1 MDTSL
6 TFHDLW
12 LIAHLFSLAIGAG
25 AAVFTDIVFLR
36 ALWRP
41 EANRWHQEVLTI
53 GSVMIWG
60 AVAVVVSSGVAL
72 FLPNAAEL
80 LSSSRFLTKMMVVAV
95 VIGNGIVLRLVLT
108 PRITEAFF
116 RVGATSEN
124 SARLPILRR
133 NAFVSGAVSTTSW
146 LTAIALGVAPDLAG
160 LDWIYL
166 LAYLLLLATAV
177 AAAYVGDQLYSRR
190 LLRASRSTEKAVA
203 EQLLEEVDVYQTW
216 FSRPR
221 KP

>member
-1 MDTSL
+1 M
-6 TFHDLW
+6 
-12 LIAHLFSLAIGAG
+12 
-25 AAVFTDIVFLR
+25 
-36 ALWRP
+36 
-41 EANRWHQEVLTI
+41 
-53 GSVMIWG
+53 
-60 AVAVVVSSGVAL
+60 AVVVSSGVAL

-80 LSSSRFLTKMMVVAV
+80 LASGRFLTKMMVVAV
-95 VIGNGIVLRLVLT
+95 IIGNGIVLRLVLT

-116 RVGATSEN
+116 RVGATSAN

-133 NAFVSGAVSTTSW
+133 NTFVSGAVSTTSW

-190 LLRASRSTEKAVA
+190 LLRASRSAEKAVA